1 MVTIPFVDSADFSI
15 EVTLDNTPF
24 NLRFIWN
31 SRGDDLY
38 TGFWA
43 MDFADRD
50 QLDIVTGQRL
60 VIQGEYLR
68 QFPGRGLPLGAMSSF
83 DPTGSTAPI
92 EQDDFLNERVSLVYI
107 TEAEFEAL

>member
-24 NLRFIWN
+24 NIRFIWN
-31 SRGDDLY
+31 SRADFLY
-38 TGFWA
+38 TGFWT
-43 MDFADRD
+43 MSVADRD
-50 QLDIVTGQRL
+50 QVDIVTGQRL

-92 EQDDFLNERVSLVYI
+92 EQGDFLSERVFLLYM
-107 TEAEFEAL
+107 TAAEFEAL